1 MPASDRP
8 KRQSVK
14 SMTKTEKAEADA
26 ARNKEAEKARRA
38 ATTAAATKKRAVK
51 VTVDDISDRFSKMHI
66 AGRRTRRRHHRTT
79 RRKARGSRVP
89 AA

>member
-1 MPASDRP
+1 MPAHDRP

-14 SMTKTEKAEADA
+14 ATTKAERAEIDA
-26 ARNKEAEKARRA
+26 ARNKAAEKARRA
-38 ATTAAATKKRAVK
+38 ATTAAATRKRAVK
-51 VTVDDISDRFSKMHI
+51 LTVDDISDRFSKMRI
-66 AGRRTRRRHHRTT
+66 AGRRGRRRFT

>member
-1 MPASDRP
+1 MPAHDRP

-51 VTVDDISDRFSKMHI
+51 VTVDDISDRFSKMQI
-66 AGRRTRRRHHRTT
+66 AGRRTRRHHRTT